1 MVGHLSSVD
10 EVVEVTNPSGAG
22 DFVLVCEHA
31 VNAIPPELDNL
42 GLNSDA
48 LQSHIA
54 WDPGAYPVAKAV
66 SEKLDAPLVAPR
78 VSRLVYDCNRDGAAE
93 SAVPERSE
101 AYEIQGNRGLGEDER
116 KARADQYY
124 APFHDAVTGVIEKRI
139 GEGCAPVIMTVH
151 SFAPV
156 YDGETRDL
164 DVGIIHDEDA
174 RFADAYLSVAEADA
188 TFKVQRNAPYS
199 AADGVTHTLKEHALS
214 RGLLNVMVEI
224 RNDLIETAE
233 GQQAMAE
240 RLSIYAKTALAALVD
255 NACSKS
261 KPNPIC
267 SESASGDNL
276 TAGSVEAGTG

>member
-10 EVVEVTNPSGAG
+10 EVVDVTNPSGMG

-31 VNAIPPELDNL
+31 VNAIPPELDSL

-66 SEKLDAPLVAPR
+66 SEKLASPLVAPR
-78 VSRLVYDCNRDGAAE
+78 VSRLVYDCNRDSAAE

-101 AYEIQGNRGLGEDER
+101 AYEIPGNRELGLDGR

-124 APFHDAVTGVIEKRI
+124 APFHAAMTGVIEKRI
-139 GEGCAPVIMTVH
+139 GEGCVPVIVTVH
-151 SFAPV
+151 SFAPI

-164 DVGIIHDEDA
+164 DIGIIHDDDA
-174 RFADAYLSVAEADA
+174 RFADAYLAAAKADA

-214 RGLLNVMVEI
+214 RGLLNVMIEI
-224 RNDLIETAE
+224 RNDLIETTE
-233 GQQAMAE
+233 GQQAMAD
-240 RLSIYAKTALAALVD
+240 RLSIYATTALAALVD
-255 NACSKS
+255 NTCSKTES
-261 KPNPIC
+261 NPIC
-267 SESASGDNL
+267 SETVSMDSSIS
-276 TAGSVEAGTG
+276 GSVEAGTE